1 MKYGWKLRYL
11 IKEKGFNQEEI
22 AKKIDVSKSTLSFW
36 VNSEYPPLHGIEK
49 ICEVLNIDL
58 YKFFMGERDLDNI
71 LPPGIEPY
79 HIEFIRKLNSLPKEK
94 RLEIL
99 RAFDMLLDNF

>member
-1 MKYGWKLRYL
+1 MGYGERLREL
-11 IKEKGFNQEEI
+11 IKNGGLNQEKI
-22 AKKIDVSKSTLSFW
+22 AVMTGLPKSSLSNW
-36 VNSEYPPLHGIEK
+36 VNAEYPPLHVIEK
-49 ICEVLNIDL
+49 ICGVLNLKL
-58 YKFFMGERDLDNI
+58 YQFFMNEEDLEEF